1 MSNFGFLKMK
11 KEYELFFPACVEAE
25 KIYAS
30 APAMCAVGCRKALEL
45 AVKWVYAADKT
56 MRMPYKDNL
65 QSLIHEPSFR
75 FAVDSNT
82 WGKLPFI
89 IKLGNLAVHTERS
102 VQSSDALASLKGLF
116 EFVQW
121 LDYCYGSDYQERVF
135 DESLIPTEKVAVDT
149 RKIKEQESLLG
160 EKGAEI
166 EALRKQIEQ
175 MSAQYTAEKE
185 KHQQERSFQPEDL
198 SEFQT
203 RKIYIDVDLKFMGW
217 KFDGTDADVQEEYP
231 VQGMAGVVGQ
241 MGYCDYVLLGK
252 DGLPLAV
259 IEAKRTSKD
268 PNIGRKQAVL
278 YADCLERKFG
288 RRPMMF
294 TTNGF
299 ETYYWDDQSGPQRK
313 VSGVFSKE
321 DLQKLMNRRAERQE
335 LMSIPIDDKITDR
348 YYQKEAIRAV
358 CGQIEQGFRRHLLV
372 MATGTGKTRTASS
385 LTDVL
390 SRGKWITNILFLA
403 DRTALVK
410 QAKDDFKRYLPDMS
424 LCNLCSNKD
433 DRNARIVFSTYPT
446 ILNAIDDTKS
456 RDGRQLFTPAH
467 FDLIIIDE
475 SHRSIFKKYRAIFEY
490 FDALMVGLTATP
502 KTDVDRNTYD
512 FFEMEHGVPT
522 YAYDY
527 ETAVYQDHVLVP
539 YYNYEVKTK
548 FLDEGITYDDLS
560 DEDKERYEDDF
571 IEDGMMPDFI
581 PSAALNKFVFN
592 EKTVDMVLQ
601 DLMERGI
608 KVAGG
613 DRLGKT
619 IIFAQNKRHAEF
631 ILERFNKLYPQY
643 HGSFA
648 QRVICDDSYA
658 QTIIDDFKQPEK
670 EPHIAVSVDMMDTGI
685 DVPECVNLV
694 FFKKVRSKAKFWQM
708 IGRGTRL
715 CKGLSC
721 VDQVDGAYT
730 DKRRFLIFDYCGNF
744 EYFREH
750 KEGYE
755 ARETKTLSENIFG
768 KQIKISMAL
777 QESTF
782 AGENYQT
789 WRNELVETCHK
800 QVTALNPELIS
811 VKLRMQYVEKY
822 KKQDAF
828 LSISE
833 GDKGELLT
841 QIAPLVQSEETDEF
855 AKRFD
860 NFMYGLILAHI
871 EQMPA
876 FKYAKKQLCDTASL
890 LERKANIP
898 QIKEKLPLLQEI
910 HTDVFWDANDILLF
924 EKVRKELRG
933 LIRFLDEDD
942 GGQKRII
949 TKLTDP
955 IIDSQEG
962 VQLDTAYDFEDYR
975 AKVNRY
981 VNEHGNT
988 LAIYKLTHNIPLAA
1002 GDYQELERVLTSE
1015 LGSKEDYKREFG
1027 DTPFGLLI
1035 RKIAKLDHEAAM
1047 QAFSAFINDQSL
1059 NQKQIAFVKKI
1070 INHIELNGYM
1080 ENVSDLTKPPFDKP
1094 VSFIK
1099 LFDAKTRTALIA
1111 TINQIRENAVQIVAS

>member
-1 MSNFGFLKMK
+1 MSNFDFLKMK
-11 KEYELFFPACVEAE
+11 KEYELFAPACVVAE

-30 APAMCAVGCRKALEL
+30 APAMCAAGCRKALKL
-45 AVKWVYAADKT
+45 AVKWIYSADKT
-56 MRMPYKDNL
+56 MKMPYKDNL

-102 VQSSDALASLKGLF
+102 VQPSDALASLKGLF

-121 LDYCYGSDYQERVF
+121 IDYCYGSDYQERVF

-149 RKIKEQESLLG
+149 RKIKEQESLLD
-160 EKGAEI
+160 EKEAEI

-175 MSAQYTAEKE
+175 MSTQYTAEKE

-241 MGYCDYVLLGK
+241 MGYCDYVLFGK

-278 YADCLERKFG
+278 YADCLEWKFG

-321 DLQKLMNRRAERQE
+321 DLQKLMNRRAERQD

-358 CGQIEQGFRRHLLV
+358 CGQIEQGFRKHLLV

-390 SRGKWITNILFLA
+390 SRSKWITNILFLA

-721 VDQVDGAYT
+721 VDQIDGVYT
-730 DKRRFLIFDYCGNF
+730 NKRRFLIFDYCGNF

-1059 NQKQIAFVKKI
+1059 NQKQISFVKKI

-1080 ENVSDLTKPPFDKP
+1080 ENVSELTKPPFDKP